1 METLISDKPSI
12 GLSSFNFSR
21 NEPSFS
27 AKSLDRVIV
36 VCSVLDYLLESFVKT
51 IFRLLLFSF

>member
-1 METLISDKPSI
+1 MSDKPSI